1 MSCYSALKRGLDE
14 TRLPYNEI
22 DSSVIEVFEKK
33 ENIGSIRIVIGFNN
47 IDDNRPWFRCY
58 ELGKFPKEKT
68 AAALIACN
76 NANKKYRWIRF
87 YLDEENEVIAE
98 ADAVVSEASVFD
110 ETVALIICMSKNVD
124 SVYPSFMQA
133 RWA

>member
-1 MSCYSALKRGLDE
+1 MSCYSALKRGLDAN
-14 TRLPYNEI
+14 RLPYNEL
-22 DSSVIEVFEKK
+22 DSSVIEVFDKK
-33 ENIGSIRIVIGFNN
+33 ENIGSVRIVIGFNN
-47 IDDNRPWFRCY
+47 DDDNRPWFKCY

-76 NANKKYRWIRF
+76 NANKQYRWIRF
-87 YLDEENEVIAE
+87 YLDEENDVIAE
-98 ADAVVSEASVFD
+98 ADAVVSEDSVFN
-110 ETVALIICMSKNVD
+110 ETVELIIRMSGIVD